1 MKILK
6 LSFNFHTNE
15 SNEAIANLH
24 KMGVFGKN
32 DKEDRMAIGFMI

>member
-1 MKILK
+1 MKVMK
-6 LSFNFHTNE
+6 QSPK

-24 KMGVFGKN
+24 KMGAFGKN